1 VGSVIPTTER
11 RTPPT
16 LGPSPKRDE
25 GIWRAYRPH
34 LGLLAVLWIA
44 EATAA
49 FEGSMV
55 YAAQRYINQDF
66 GDPALLGL
74 LYSSY
79 LIIGAGAAA
88 LVGRMGDIFG
98 RRRLMIIILA
108 IGTVGSLMGAFS
120 TGSPNLLLGGRILQG
135 LTGAVLPLA
144 VGLVRENMPPDKV
157 PMGIGLMISGASL
170 GTASGLIIGGLI
182 ADNYS
187 WNGIFFASTVF
198 CLASL
203 IGVAAVIPKSPR
215 LPNIA
220 GIDWF
225 SGILFTPGIML
236 LTWYF
241 STIAKLGLFHQAGL
255 IALAGGSALLG
266 YWVWRSLIAAVP
278 LLDVR
283 LFKNRNVFVA
293 NLVTALVALSSLQI
307 TLIFAVL
314 LQTPLWTGIG
324 LGATAT
330 MAGAAKLPSN
340 ILSTFGGPLS
350 GWITGRGGGRAA
362 MLCGGILS
370 TTGWVLA
377 YFIHDSIFNVIL
389 VLCVISFGTTI
400 LFTVG
405 PTILAQAV
413 PPERTSEVSGMLTV
427 TRGLFSGIGAMMVTS
442 LLATIVVQDPVGKA
456 QYATA
461 EAFKLTVLIVI
472 IFSTLATLCAFALP
486 KRKPL

>member
-1 VGSVIPTTER
+1 MSGGVTS
-11 RTPPT
+11 PP
-16 LGPSPKRDE
+16 PE
-25 GIWRAYRPH
+25 GFWRAYKPWF
-34 LGLLAVLWIA
+34 GLLAVLWIA
-44 EATAA
+44 EATSA
-49 FEGSMV
+49 FEGSMI

-66 GDPALLGL
+66 GDNGLLGL

-79 LIIGAGAAA
+79 LIVGAAAAA
-88 LVGRMGDIFG
+88 LVGRMGDVFG
-98 RRRLMIIILA
+98 RRRLMLIILCL
-108 IGTVGSLMGAFS
+108 GTAGSIMSAFS
-120 TGSPNLLLGGRILQG
+120 TGLPNLLLAGRILQG

-170 GTASGLIIGGLI
+170 GTAGGLVIGGLI
-182 ADNYS
+182 ADNFS
-187 WNGIFFASTVF
+187 WHGIFIASSFF

-203 IGVAAVIPKSPR
+203 VGVLAVVPRSPR

-225 SGILFTPGIML
+225 SGILFAPGIML

-255 IALAGGSALLG
+255 IALASGMALLA
-266 YWVWRSLIAAVP
+266 YWLWRSLNAAVP
-278 LLDVR
+278 LIDVR
-283 LFKNRNVFVA
+283 LFKNRNVLIA
-293 NLVTALVALSSLQI
+293 NMVTALVSLSSMQI
-307 TLIFAVL
+307 TLIFQVL

-330 MAGAAKLPSN
+330 KAGLAKLPSN
-340 ILSTFGGPLS
+340 VLSTFGGPLS

-362 MLCGGILS
+362 MLWGGIIS

-377 YFIHDSIFNVIL
+377 YFIHGSILQVIL

-400 LFTVG
+400 LFAVG
-405 PTILAQAV
+405 PTILASSV
-413 PPERTSEVSGMLTV
+413 PEERTSEVSGMLSV
-427 TRGLFSGIGAMMVTS
+427 TRGLFSGIGAMMVTL
-442 LLATIVVQDPVGKA
+442 LLASEVLTEPGGKA

-461 EAFKLTVLIVI
+461 AAFQLTVAVVI
-472 IFSTLATLCAFALP
+472 GFSVLATLCAFALP
-486 KRKPL
+486 KRETADN